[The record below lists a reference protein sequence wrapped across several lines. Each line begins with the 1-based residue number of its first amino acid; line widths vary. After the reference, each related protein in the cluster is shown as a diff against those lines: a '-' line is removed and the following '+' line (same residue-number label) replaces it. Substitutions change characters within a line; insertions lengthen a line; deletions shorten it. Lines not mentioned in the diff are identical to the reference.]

1 MLKLPKII
9 GHRGAAAYA
18 PENTLD
24 GIRTAHDM
32 GLQWVELD
40 VKLSKDSV
48 AIIFHDD
55 ELDRTTNGTGKVAD
69 NDFKTLQ
76 DLDCGS
82 WFSDSFIGTEI
93 PTLEQALEEIINLG
107 MAVNLE
113 IKPCPGRELE
123 TAEVA
128 LDILARYWD
137 EPQKLILSSFE
148 AVSLETCKDMA
159 PEWLRGYL
167 VGKEPHEN
175 WDEYAD
181 YLDIATLNI
190 DGRELGVEQFKEF
203 KKLNKP
209 ILAYTINDAQ
219 MAHYLFQLGVSGI
232 FTDEPDLLLND
243 D

>member
-24 GIRTAHDM
+24 GIRTAADM

-40 VKLSKDSV
+40 VKLSKDGV

-55 ELDRTTNGTGKVAD
+55 ELDRTTNGTGKVAET
-69 NDFKTLQ
+69 DFATLQ

-93 PTLEQALEEIINLG
+93 PTLEQALEEIINLN
-107 MAVNLE
+107 MCLNLE

-137 EPQKLILSSFE
+137 EPQKLLLSSFE

-167 VGKEPHEN
+167 LEKEPHEN
-175 WDEYAD
+175 WQEYAD
-181 YLDIATLNI
+181 YLDITTLNI
-190 DGRELGVEQFKEF
+190 NGAELTIERLNEYRQ
-203 KKLNKP
+203 LNKP
-209 ILAYTINDAQ
+209 LLAYTINDAQ
-219 MAHYLFQLGVSGI
+219 MAHHLFHMGISGI
-232 FTDEPDLLLND
+232 FTDAPDLLLSD
-243 D
+243 